1 MFTTTSSGARPLPRA
16 AATFVNDTYEEEPYD
31 DREGTVLGRIHI
43 TRSFDGDLQGTA
55 TAELLTA
62 TTESGSA
69 AYVAFDRI
77 TARLH
82 ARTGSFVLQH
92 HGTISSAGSAIDGA
106 VVPDSAT
113 GELRGLRGTGEISVQ
128 QGTHHLTLDYELDG

>member
-1 MFTTTSSGARPLPRA
+1 MPRA

-31 DREGTVLGRIHI
+31 DRDGTVLGRIHI
-43 TRSFDGDLQGTA
+43 TRTFEGDLEGTA

-69 AYVAFDRI
+69 AYVALDRI
-77 TARLH
+77 TGRLH
-82 ARTGSFVLQH
+82 GRTGSFVLQH
-92 HGTISSAGSAIDGA
+92 HGTISSAGSAIAGA

-113 GELRGLRGTGEISVQ
+113 GELRGLRGTGEISVDE